1 MIALTTLA
9 RKSLPQPRPIEAR
22 DVSGGRRAERTTDSD
37 KLTEGHI
44 DMRVGAV
51 SVALLALLVGSLSF
65 RFHFPKR
72 RFRIEVGSTELDD
85 EDFGE
90 RSDFRSSF
98 ISILGNPN
106 VGKSTLLNALLG
118 EQLCI
123 TSPKPQTTRHRIL
136 GVLTDD
142 EKKYQFVFSDTP
154 GMLKPA
160 YALQETMATSVRGA
174 VGDGDIIVL
183 VTDVYGEA
191 LADEQ
196 VYQNIQVS
204 NTPVVVVINKIDMIT
219 SKEDAGVR
227 NGEGVQKTKVE
238 EVLQKRPKN
247 VFSKLRNKK
256 KIDKKKLDEA
266 NSVVNSDNDGSLE
279 GGATSLSGSALDQD
293 QIDFIMSSNQE
304 DNKAFRDKD
313 ERLTRKSTSELIEL
327 WSSRIPRASFVL
339 MSASKGWAVDSLS
352 QELLS
357 LSPYGPK
364 FFPSDTLTD
373 RDERFFASEIIRESV
388 LNLYS
393 DEIPYSCEVRIEQ
406 FLDKSDN
413 LSVIDATIVV
423 SRESQKGI
431 VIGKQGTKLKELG
444 QEARHRLEKFL
455 ERGVYLNLR
464 VKVDK
469 DWRSSKESLEKFEY
483 L

>member
-1 MIALTTLA
+1 MTMV
-9 RKSLPQPRPIEAR
+9 SRP
-22 DVSGGRRAERTTDSD
+22 
-37 KLTEGHI
+37 LLL
-44 DMRVGAV
+44 V
-51 SVALLALLVGSLSF
+51 SVWSVVLIFAHSYVLNSPKGSW
-65 RFHFPKR
+65 R
-72 RFRIEVGSTELDD
+72 RSVMSPYAAEAYLED

-118 EQLCI
+118 ERLCI

-136 GVLTDD
+136 GVLTND

-174 VGDGDIIVL
+174 VGDGDIILL

-196 VYQNIQVS
+196 VYHNIQS
-204 NTPVVVVINKIDMIT
+204 SDTPVVVAINKVDLVASM
-219 SKEDAGVR
+219 EEAGVR
-227 NGEGVQKTKVE
+227 NGEGVEKTKVE
-238 EVLQKRPKN
+238 EVLQKRPKS

-256 KIDKKKLDEA
+256 KVAEQKLMEPSKSTSVDE
-266 NSVVNSDNDGSLE
+266 DNPM
-279 GGATSLSGSALDQD
+279 SGSVLDQD

-304 DNKAFRDKD
+304 ENKSFRDRGEK
-313 ERLTRKSTSELIEL
+313 LTPKSTGDLVNL

-339 MSASKGWAVDSLS
+339 LSASKGWAVDNLS

-364 FFPSDTLTD
+364 FFPSDTLTN
-373 RDERFFASEIIRESV
+373 RDERFFASEIIREAV
-388 LNLYS
+388 LSLYS

-406 FLDKSDN
+406 FRDKSEN

-431 VIGKQGTKLKELG
+431 VIGKQGAKLKELG
-444 QEARHRLEKFL
+444 QEARFRLEKFL
-455 ERGVYLNLR
+455 ERNIYLNLR

-469 DWRSSKESLEKFEY
+469 DWRSSKESLEKYEY
-483 L
+483 M